1 MSYSS
6 WVELASRSFPRR
18 WRAVRGQEL
27 VDTTSDLAPAGATR
41 PSPRILADLVMSGLR
56 ERRRSRP
63 PFGRWLWYSLGGTL
77 PVTWHPWMRDELS
90 GRWFWAR
97 EGLRRTLP
105 FLLFVVASLVV
116 GHQRKVPSFFVMY
129 FPIIFALS
137 ALMARISR
145 RRIWRRHGYASTGE
159 WASPTPYRFCPQQP
173 MKLRPSLRI
182 IQSLRL
188 FGGAFVVAS
197 ACWFYGAA
205 FPHETVR
212 ILGYSWRHDPNSPL
226 TRTSVAVIA
235 VIAGLSVFVLGPL
248 LARSLKRKPLRDRPA
263 LTPSARRERW
273 EVQLAL
279 LFFAALPTVPASTGV
294 LPAMATAAVGAAC
307 LLVGGCFLIVAV
319 LHPHSE
325 LTWDDATRPRKDPAG
340 QRSPIQTG

>member
-1 MSYSS
+1 MTYSS
-6 WVELASRSFPRR
+6 WVQLASRSFPRR

-27 VDTTSDLAPAGATR
+27 VETTSDLALTGATR

-56 ERRRSRP
+56 ERKRSRP

-105 FLLFVVASLVV
+105 LMLFVVVALVV

-129 FPIIFALS
+129 VPITVALS
-137 ALMARISR
+137 ALMVRISR
-145 RRIWRRHGYASTGE
+145 RRIWKRHGYTSTGD
-159 WASPTPYRFCPQQP
+159 WASPTPHRFYPQQP
-173 MKLRPSLRI
+173 VKLRPSLRM

-188 FGGAFVVAS
+188 FGGGFVVAS

-205 FPHETVR
+205 FPHETFH
-212 ILGYSWRHDPNSPL
+212 ILGFSWQHDPNSPM
-226 TRTSVAVIA
+226 TRTSVAVVA
-235 VIAGLSVFVLGPL
+235 AIAGLSVLVLGPL
-248 LARSLKRKPLRDRPA
+248 LDRSLKRKPLPDRPA

-307 LLVGGCFLIVAV
+307 LLLGGIFLTVAI
-319 LHPHSE
+319 LHPHSQ
-325 LTWDDATRPRKDPAG
+325 LTWDDVTRSRKDPAG
-340 QRSPIQTG
+340 HELPTQTG